1 MQISMKITYFS
12 NNLYKIC
19 SNMAVKI
26 YSLRLVTANIL
37 NLICNVILSEAR
49 MKLILFLPS
58 HMLLSENVTPETI

>member
-1 MQISMKITYFS
+1 MFKVFLFLVNTS
-12 NNLYKIC
+12 
-19 SNMAVKI
+19 VKI